1 MLKDT
6 FGRSITYLRISV
18 TDRCNLRCVYCMPP
32 EGVTWQPHES
42 MLRYEEIVEI
52 VKVAA
57 TNGVTDIRLTG
68 GDPLVRGDISHLIAM
83 IRAIPQIKD
92 ISLTTNGLLLEKYAQ
107 ELKQA
112 GLTRVNVS
120 LDTLDA
126 EKFARLTRGGSFEK
140 TWRGILAADAAG
152 LHPIKLNTVV
162 IRGVNDQE
170 IVDMAK
176 ISIEKPWDIRF
187 IELMPVRNQA
197 LWGEGF
203 LPPEQAYVSVQ
214 EMQDILAPLN
224 IQEEVKKNGNGP
236 AHSFRIPDAKGTIGF
251 ISPIGEKFC
260 NNCNRLRLTADG
272 NLRPCLLSEKEVP
285 LRDAIRAGKDI
296 VPLLREAVLLKPEG
310 HHLEDQVS
318 PSGRC
323 MMQIGG

>member
-6 FGRSITYLRISV
+6 FGRTITYLRISV
-18 TDRCNLRCVYCMPP
+18 TDRCNFRCVYCMPP
-32 EGVTWQPHES
+32 EGVTWQPHET
-42 MLRYEEIVEI
+42 MLRYEEIAEI

-57 TNGVTDIRLTG
+57 ENGITDIRLTG
-68 GDPLVRGDISHLIAM
+68 GEPLIRGDICKLVAM

-112 GLTRVNVS
+112 GLTRVNIS

-126 EKFARLTRGGSFEK
+126 EKFSRLTRGGSFEK
-140 TWRGILAADAAG
+140 TWRGIIAAEAAG
-152 LHPIKLNTVV
+152 LMPIKLNSVV
-162 IRGVNDQE
+162 IRGANDSE
-170 IVDMAK
+170 IIDLAK
-176 ISIEKPWDIRF
+176 LSIEKPWEIRF

-197 LWGEGF
+197 FWGEGF
-203 LPPEQAYVSVQ
+203 LPPEKAYVSVK
-214 EMQDILAPLN
+214 EMQQMLSSLN
-224 IQEEVKKNGNGP
+224 LVEETRKNGNGP
-236 AHSFRIPDAKGTIGF
+236 AHSFRIPGAVGTIGF

-260 NNCNRLRLTADG
+260 KDCNRLRLTSDG
-272 NLRPCLLSEKEVP
+272 NLRPCLLSDKEVP
-285 LRDAIRAGKDI
+285 LREAIREGKDI
-296 VPLLREAVLLKPEG
+296 LPLLHEAILIKPEG